1 MLRSLSVISHK
12 GVTYSTSTIMKS
24 ILKPIQILAVLAIF
38 SFFFS
43 CDDTPEGDCVFF
55 QEDMNGKIGGV
66 DWRYEAGTA
75 EFVADNIM
83 SVDIFG
89 PDEDLTNGACALSFG
104 LTSNVFFS
112 VPSELG
118 EYSLNLDFS
127 GGNNQIVTMF
137 DMNAS
142 GNIIITEGCISV
154 SRITATEVDIK
165 FNVKSDDN
173 NFMNGEATLEICQ

>member
-1 MLRSLSVISHK
+1 
-12 GVTYSTSTIMKS
+12 MKN
-24 ILKPIQILAVLAIF
+24 ILKPIQFLAVLAF
-38 SFFFS
+38 VSFFFS
-43 CDDTPEGDCVFF
+43 CDDDGDGDCIFF

-66 DWRYEAGTA
+66 DWTYQAGTA

-89 PDEDLTNGACALSFG
+89 PDEDLVEGACALSFG
-104 LTSNVFFS
+104 MTSNVFFS

-127 GGNNQIVTMF
+127 GGSNQIVTMF
-137 DMNAS
+137 NMAAAD
-142 GNIIITEGCISV
+142 NIIVTEGCISV
-154 SRITATEVDIK
+154 ARITATEVDIK